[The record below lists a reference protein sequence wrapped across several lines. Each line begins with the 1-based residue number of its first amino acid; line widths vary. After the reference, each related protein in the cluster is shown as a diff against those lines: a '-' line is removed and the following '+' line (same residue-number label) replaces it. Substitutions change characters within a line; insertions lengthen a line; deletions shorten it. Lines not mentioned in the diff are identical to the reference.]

1 MSKYA
6 PVMSSIGI
14 EKENVK
20 RIIGIGGKTIK
31 EICEATGSKINLLDS
46 GRVDICAE
54 NQQMLENTIAK
65 IHAVLESDIKLG
77 NKYIGTVV
85 KIIDS
90 GAFIQFENSQ
100 GQDGFIHISEIANER
115 VENIHD
121 HLSVDQKVDV
131 IVVGI

>member
-1 MSKYA
+1 M
-6 PVMSSIGI
+6 G
-14 EKENVK
+14 
-20 RIIGIGGKTIK
+20 
-31 EICEATGSKINLLDS
+31 
-46 GRVDICAE
+46 
-54 NQQMLENTIAK
+54 MLENTIAK

-131 IVVGI
+131 IVVGIKEGRTRFSIKKYDHDIEQIRSNAR